1 MKKLLLLLPI
11 IAVIAFYSCKKDVV
25 VPTEEQST
33 LTARQTVNYTNPNPT
48 WTQVTSPILKAPIWG
63 GFVPVGFAPGVPGPY
78 DADNKVIV
86 LDTTVVVKWH
96 LHVGLRNFNAQLKA
110 DVIDYRYFFING
122 VQTAPKPIPNGGVMG
137 DYDFIDTVKII
148 ANGYYNGYFP
158 SETNYNWNGVTPG
171 IHSKA
176 TNGWIDNPFFVGILK

>member
-1 MKKLLLLLPI
+1 MKKLIALLLLS
-11 IAVIAFYSCKKDVV
+11 VVMFSCEKQQ
-25 VPTEEQST
+25 PTQIT
-33 LTARQTVNYTNPNPT
+33 AYTDPTTTARKAVDYTNPNPT

-78 DADNKVIV
+78 DADGKVIV
-86 LDTTVVVKWH
+86 SDTTVVVRWH

-176 TNGWIDNPFFVGILK
+176 TNGWIDNPFFVGVLK

>member
-1 MKKLLLLLPI
+1 MKQLMTLVLLVLLLG
-11 IAVIAFYSCKKDVV
+11 CKKDE
-25 VPTEEQST
+25 TTTQTQDNIS
-33 LTARQTVNYTNPNPT
+33 LTARRTVDYTNPNPT

-78 DADNKVIV
+78 DADGRVIV
-86 LDTTVVVKWH
+86 LDTTIVVKWH

-110 DVIDYRYFFING
+110 DVIDYRYFYING
-122 VQTAPKPIPNGGVMG
+122 VETPHILIPNGGVMG

-158 SETNYNWNGVTPG
+158 SEINYNWNGVTPG